1 MTKFKLATFALL
13 FALGSAPRAAHA
25 QEWTRQ
31 SFLLPKGGFEL
42 TGTPARPELIRF
54 NLSKNAVFEPVEF
67 PVNFFW
73 GVTRHVMIG
82 ITHEHGLRLN
92 SGAPDPKFRD
102 TYNDVGFGSV
112 IFLAGGRNFEV
123 DLHAGVPFR
132 QLSPEL
138 FVGVQ
143 AGILGRANFAEKVAL
158 VYDPSFYVAFNH
170 RDGNNGD
177 ELHVPIWF
185 YFQPTRVIAP
195 FVGTGL
201 HGPLKNF
208 GDYFTIPLEG
218 GVLFTVA
225 PGIHIGGMLRFPNAL
240 GRHAGSFG
248 AGLPGDAPLDNRLDW
263 RELSFLGQF
272 RF

>member
-1 MTKFKLATFALL
+1 MNQFKIAALALTFA
-13 FALGSAPRAAHA
+13 FAVAPRAARA

-42 TGTPARPELIRF
+42 TGSPARPDLMRI
-54 NLSKNAVFEPVEF
+54 NMSKNSAFKPVEF

-73 GVTRHVMIG
+73 GITDRVMIG
-82 ITHEHGLRLN
+82 ITHERGLRLN
-92 SGAPDPKFRD
+92 SGVPDPKFKD

-112 IFLAGGRNFEV
+112 IFLGGGRNFEV
-123 DLHAGVPFR
+123 DLHLGVPFK
-132 QLSPEL
+132 QLSDPV

-143 AGILGRANFAEKVAL
+143 AGILGRANFAERVAF
-158 VYDPSFYVAFNH
+158 VYDPSLYFGVSN
-170 RDGNNGD
+170 RDLGNGD

-185 YFQPTRVIAP
+185 YFQPTPVIAP

-208 GDYFTIPLEG
+208 GDHFTIPLEG

-225 PGIHIGGMLRFPNAL
+225 RGIHIGGRLRFPNAL
-240 GRHAGSFG
+240 GH
-248 AGLPGDAPLDNRLDW
+248 DNTLDW
-263 RELSFLGQF
+263 RELTFLGQF

>member
-1 MTKFKLATFALL
+1 VNKFKLATLALL
-13 FALGSAPRAAHA
+13 LGFAIAPRAARA

-31 SFLLPKGGFEL
+31 SFLLPKGDFEL
-42 TGTPARPELIRF
+42 TGSPARPELIRF
-54 NLSKNAVFEPVEF
+54 NLSKDAVFQPVEF
-67 PVNFFW
+67 PINFFW
-73 GVTRHVMIG
+73 GVGRHVMIG
-82 ITHEHGLRLN
+82 ITHERGLRLN
-92 SGAPDPKFRD
+92 SGATDPKFSD

-112 IFLAGGRNFEV
+112 IFLSGGRNYEV
-123 DLHAGVPFR
+123 DLHLGVPFR
-132 QLSPEL
+132 QFSPEL

-143 AGILGRANFAEKVAL
+143 AGVLGRANFAEKVAL
-158 VYDPSFYVAFNH
+158 VYDPSFYVALNQ
-170 RDGNNGD
+170 RNGGNGD

-185 YFQPTRVIAP
+185 YFQPTHVIAP

-208 GDYFTIPLEG
+208 GDYFTIPLEA

-225 PGIHIGGMLRFPNAL
+225 HGIHIGGMFRFPNAL
-240 GRHAGSFG
+240 GKRAGSFG
-248 AGLPGDAPLDNRLDW
+248 PDFPGAAPVGNKLDQ